1 METYQ
6 KIRTLFERNPNN
18 LKEVIEGKFALP
30 EFEYLQN
37 NKWVGTEKIDGTNI
51 RIILDGNIQFRGK
64 TDKADI
70 PPFLLEYLQNKFT
83 LEKTSS
89 IFFNESVCIY
99 GEGYGVKIQKGGN
112 YLADSNGF
120 ILFDIKIGEIFLQR
134 DSLEIIADDIGVPI
148 VPIIH
153 TGTLSEMVEIVKN
166 GFKSVIAEDKN
177 YLAEG
182 LVLKPAVVMLNRE
195 GERIISKLKSKDFF
209 KK

>member
-148 VPIIH
+148 VPIVH

>member
-195 GERIISKLKSKDFF
+195 GERIISKLKSKDFDL
-209 KK
+209 K